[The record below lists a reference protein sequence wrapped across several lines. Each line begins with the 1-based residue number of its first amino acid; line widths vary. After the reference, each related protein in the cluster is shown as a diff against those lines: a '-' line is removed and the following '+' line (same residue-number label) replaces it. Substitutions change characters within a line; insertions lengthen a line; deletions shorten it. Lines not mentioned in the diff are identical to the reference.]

1 MNFPDLWRAYA
12 PDLPQPQAE
21 YRFHPERRWRFDFAW
36 QSHHLALEFD
46 GGQWVAHGGRHNRDT
61 DREKL
66 NTASALGWRCLRFS
80 NQQWEDD
87 PLRCIDLIKMALEN
101 SHHP

>member
-21 YRFHPERRWRFDFAW
+21 YRFHPDRRWRFDFAFPD
-36 QSHHLALEFD
+36 QRLAIEFD

-61 DREKL
+61 DRDKL
-66 NTASALGWRCLRFS
+66 NTAAVMGWRLLRFS
-80 NQQWEDD
+80 NQQWEAGPVDCVD
-87 PLRCIDLIKMALEN
+87 MIWAALEA
-101 SHHP
+101 